1 MNFNLNLEYKTI
13 DNYKNK
19 CKVCSKEI
27 SINDI
32 IIRRGLFCHE
42 CNNAISEINSNEIEY
57 IYYKARIKSWLL
69 SKYNFDN
76 MR

>member
-1 MNFNLNLEYKTI
+1 MNIEYKTI
-13 DNYKNK
+13 DKDKNK
-19 CKVCSKEI
+19 CTLCGKEI

-32 IIRRGLFCHE
+32 IISKGLFCHE
-42 CNNAISEINSNEIEY
+42 CSDAISQINSDNIEY
-57 IYYKARIKSWLL
+57 NYYKERIKAWLL

>member
-1 MNFNLNLEYKTI
+1 MKLKNKTI

-32 IIRRGLFCHE
+32 IIERSLFCHE
-42 CNNAISEINSNEIEY
+42 CKNIISQINTNDMEY
-57 IYYKARIKSWLL
+57 IYYKERIKSWLL